1 MITPKVQFM
10 PIMSFSISDSLKE
23 FLKKLV
29 KSNPDTYKNN
39 SVVMRDALSRLRNST
54 EAEVI
59 GSELMDTEFVEESL
73 DSIVIG
79 NIMIVMEKQ
88 NDFIERKLAK
98 LESSIPS
105 IRGKHCFFYKND
117 KTIMYILEDSL
128 LNIHSFITELN
139 QIENLK
145 NIRYL
150 II

>member
-1 MITPKVQFM
+1 M
-10 PIMSFSISDSLKE
+10 PIMSFSVSDSLKE

-59 GSELMDTEFVEESL
+59 GSELIETDSHEESPE
-73 DSIVIG
+73 STVIG

-88 NDFIERKLAK
+88 NDLIERKLAK
-98 LESSIPS
+98 LEYAMPTIQ
-105 IRGKHCFFYKND
+105 GKHCFFYKED
-117 KTIMYILEDSL
+117 KTIVYIVEDNL
-128 LNIHSFITELN
+128 LNIHAFITELN

-150 II
+150 FI